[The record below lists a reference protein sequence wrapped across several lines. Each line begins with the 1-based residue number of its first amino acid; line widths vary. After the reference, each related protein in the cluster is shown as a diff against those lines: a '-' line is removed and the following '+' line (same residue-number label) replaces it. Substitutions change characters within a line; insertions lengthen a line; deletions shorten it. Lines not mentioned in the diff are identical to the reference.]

1 MRPSFRWCMFWETG
15 PCPICAE
22 GSRVERLSNSDA
34 LEVECPRHGM
44 VWITGRLFKNLRSK
58 PT

>member
-1 MRPSFRWCMFWETG
+1 MFWETG